1 MRNEYCVPD
10 DTVKMLTSC
19 FALINAVCNRL
30 KLEWPGHDTLPY
42 ILASVVIS

>member
-10 DTVKMLTSC
+10 VAVKMLTSG
-19 FALINAVCNRL
+19 FALINAVCNTL
-30 KLEWPGHDTLPY
+30 KLERPGHDTLPY